1 MDLIG
6 GRQAKNV
13 ERYPVAL
20 VKAILR
26 GLRKHMMG
34 GTERMYIAELE
45 IGPNVDEPED
55 IFKIDEWLKE
65 TAYYD
70 DISGF
75 ELDPVLVRK
84 ARTEEMKF
92 MSDLKVWKYASIADC
107 IRCTRKK
114 PLGLRWCD
122 VNKGDNESPDVR
134 ARLVVQDVRSKST
147 IAVGDIAAT
156 FAATPPIECLR
167 LILSLTMSLPIP

>member
-1 MDLIG
+1 MSNCGPILDEVARRCTNNYCEKSKHHRHVDLIG
-6 GRQAKNV
+6 GRRAKNA

-70 DISGF
+70 YISG
-75 ELDPVLVRK
+75 L
-84 ARTEEMKF
+84 
-92 MSDLKVWKYASIADC
+92 
-107 IRCTRKK
+107 
-114 PLGLRWCD
+114 
-122 VNKGDNESPDVR
+122 
-134 ARLVVQDVRSKST
+134 
-147 IAVGDIAAT
+147 
-156 FAATPPIECLR
+156 
-167 LILSLTMSLPIP
+167 